1 MAEDKPVADIKKE
14 REKRKPKSL
23 PVVEGEVPAILPHD
37 VDVRKYPHV
46 DHKNKI
52 LATIENLRELFI
64 SRGIRCR
71 YNVTSKRVLVDIP
84 GETFSVENG
93 DEVALALIYSYIK
106 QEEMPVDGYK
116 AYTLRIADENQ
127 FNPVLQM
134 IAEKPWDGKDR
145 LEALYATI
153 ESHEPEARN
162 LLIRRWLITCVC
174 MAKGEGVD
182 SAGCIVLQGPQD
194 IGKTWWVRQLVPEKW
209 RKELIRTDAM
219 VDPKDKDSVS
229 QIISYWIV
237 ELGEIGATFRKADID
252 ALKAFITRD
261 HDTMRR
267 PYGEGDKRYPRRT
280 ALIASVDQTI
290 YLHDTAG
297 NRRFWTIPCTSIN
310 SRHTIDMQQ
319 LWAQVMVLV
328 EGTKDKHGNWIAE
341 PETWQLEKDEKEHIR
356 RINEEHMQ
364 IDPIEEMVISMYYSE
379 TSYCS
384 VWATATEI
392 AQKIGIKNVTQRE
405 TRIIAGVVRKMNSND
420 KTKEKTSSGLKF
432 CVPAPRI

>member
-1 MAEDKPVADIKKE
+1 MTEEPVADLEKE
-14 REKRKPKSL
+14 RKKRKAKSV
-23 PVVEGEVPAILPHD
+23 PVVEGEIPALSPSEYMT
-37 VDVRKYPHV
+37 RKYPHIV
-46 DHKNKI
+46 KDKP
-52 LATIENLRELFI
+52 LATIENLRELFT

-71 YNVTSKRVLVDIP
+71 YNVISKRVLVDIP

-127 FNPVLQM
+127 YNPVLNM
-134 IAEKPWDGKDR
+134 IREKPWDKIDR

-153 ESHEPEARN
+153 ESPEPEARN
-162 LLIRRWLITCVC
+162 LLIRRWLITCIC
-174 MAKGEGVD
+174 MARGEGVD

-194 IGKTWWVRQLVPEKW
+194 IGKTWWVRQLVPERH

-319 LWAQVMVLV
+319 VWAQVMTLV
-328 EGTKDKHGNWIAE
+328 EAG
-341 PETWQLEKDEKEHIR
+341 ETWQLLSDEKEHIR

-364 IDPIEEMVISMYYSE
+364 IEPIEEMIMDKYRWEEIEFVCE
-379 TSYCS
+379 
-384 VWATATEI
+384 WKTATSI
-392 AQKIGIKNVTQRE
+392 AGDIGLKNITAKE
-405 TRIIAGVVRKMNSND
+405 TRSIAGIISKRNGNQKRVSNGNRLL
-420 KTKEKTSSGLKF
+420 KVPGL
-432 CVPAPRI
+432 RSIY

>member
-1 MAEDKPVADIKKE
+1 MTDDPIADLAKE
-14 REKRKPKSL
+14 RKKRKAKSA
-23 PVVEGEVPAILPHD
+23 PVTQQDIVTETNYPI
-37 VDVRKYPHV
+37 RKYPHV
-46 DHKNKI
+46 VKDRP

-71 YNVTSKRVLVDIP
+71 YNVISKRVLVDIP
-84 GETFSVENG
+84 GETFSIENG

-127 FNPVLQM
+127 FNPVLTM
-134 IAEKPWDGKDR
+134 IKEKPWDGKDR
-145 LEALYATI
+145 LEELYKTI
-153 ESHEPEARN
+153 ESPEPEARN

-194 IGKTWWVRQLVPEKW
+194 IGKTWWVRQLVSEKW
-209 RKELIRTDAM
+209 RKELVRTDAM

-319 LWAQVMVLV
+319 VWAQVMTLV
-328 EGTKDKHGNWIAE
+328 EGTKDKHGNYVIE
-341 PETWQLEKDEKEHIR
+341 PENWQLTPDEKEHIR

-379 TSYCS
+379 TVYCS
-384 VWATATEI
+384 TWVTATEI

-405 TRIIAGVVRKMNSND
+405 TRIIAGVVRKMNNND